1 MANCKQRK
9 GDTMKPD
16 YEDTLIYLR
25 QHEDTRDYIDAW
37 GVVVKRFGNLPRND
51 RQNLI
56 DRLITIQKDTTAR
69 EAEAFKGLRGGE

>member
-1 MANCKQRK
+1 
-9 GDTMKPD
+9 MKPD

-25 QHEDTRDYIDAW
+25 QHEDTREYIDAW
-37 GVVVKRFGNLPRND
+37 GVVVKGFSDLPRND

-69 EAEAFKGLRGGE
+69 EAEAFKGLRTQGA

>member
-1 MANCKQRK
+1 
-9 GDTMKPD
+9 MKPD

-25 QHEDTRDYIDAW
+25 QHDNTREYINAW
-37 GVVVKRFGNLPRND
+37 GVVVWGFANLPRND

-69 EAEAFKGLRGGE
+69 EAEAFKGLRMEA